1 MTLKEK
7 LNEIIKLGLPKEYT
21 AISYA
26 IMVDG
31 EIWCADTIGTSE
43 GKPATNDHTF
53 NVGSISKILCTT
65 AVMQQVEQGKMDLDE
80 PICTYLPDFWMPD
93 ARYKKITLRHC
104 LNHSCALPGTQWKHF
119 YTPEMDAGDVDAYYR
134 EVYHYLAHSWMKD
147 EPGVYSTYCNDGFT
161 LAEMAVAAVTG
172 QPFAKYC
179 EEHITRPLGA
189 HSTRTAVLRN
199 PDYPLTVQNN
209 KLSELIWIQG
219 CGGFTTTMT
228 DLCKFGNLFLTESP
242 VLSRASKAEM
252 AKHQGIS
259 FLPEDTASTCYG
271 LGWDQVAFK
280 DPDIE
285 MGEGVLMKGGGTF
298 QFISRLLV
306 LPEYNAVLAMSR
318 TIDCKVDVALLL
330 PRLFAAAMLEKKG
343 INLYKAG
350 QPVPQSF
357 KDKFGGTYLV
367 PSGIY
372 HTHFD
377 GDTMTIT
384 TDNTLGDRTTV
395 YKDLRFTGEHF
406 VGTDGETYFFK
417 EHGEDI
423 YFFATFRGR
432 TVPAATKARDRAPL
446 SDVWEN
452 RMGKQY
458 LPVDV
463 TLRDSVSTDMMCGLT
478 IEPLVGYEGLFVA
491 AFSDNVKSGGGDRFE
506 SCCAPLNDNHAETVM
521 RTPSNGSRDAFHP
534 WFERRDGVEY
544 CIAGSYLFREASSLP
559 EYKGEDFSALPKS
572 DLNHVFRLT
581 EELKTLPQVPEG
593 RRLMVRNKDLSLVYD
608 SQLGGDFKPVK
619 DGFISFV

>member
-1 MTLKEK
+1 MSLTEK
-7 LNEIIKLGLPKEYT
+7 LNELIKLGLPKNHT

-31 EIWCADTIGTSE
+31 EIWCADTIGTSQ

-53 NVGSISKILCTT
+53 NVGSISKIFCTT
-65 AVMQQVEQGKMDLDE
+65 AVMQLVEQGKMDLDE

-93 ARYKKITLRHC
+93 ERYKKITLRHC
-104 LNHSCALPGTQWKHF
+104 LNHSCALPGTQWKNF
-119 YTPEMDAGDVDAYYR
+119 CTSEIQAGDIEAYYR

-147 EPGVYSTYCNDGFT
+147 EPGAYSVYCNDGFT

-172 QPFAKYC
+172 QPFAQYC

-189 HSTRTAVLRN
+189 HSTRTAFFRN
-199 PDYPLTVQNN
+199 PDYPLTVQNG
-209 KLSELIWIQG
+209 KPSELIWIQG
-219 CGGFTTTMT
+219 CGGITTTMT
-228 DLCKFGNLFLTESP
+228 DLCKFGNMFLTDSP
-242 VLSRASKAEM
+242 VLSAQSKAEM
-252 AKHQGIS
+252 AKHQGVT

-306 LPEYNAVLAMSR
+306 IPEYNAAVAMSR

-330 PRLFAAAMLEKKG
+330 PRLFAAAMLEKRG

-350 QPVPQSF
+350 KVIPQEF
-357 KDKFGGTYLV
+357 RDKFGGDYLTAG
-367 PSGIY
+367 GIY

-377 GDTMTIT
+377 GDTLT
-384 TDNTLGDRTTV
+384 TTWDSLVGGREFG
-395 YKDLRFTGEHF
+395 YKDLRFNGEYF
-406 VGTDGETYFFK
+406 VSADGERHFFK

-423 YFFATFRGR
+423 YLFETFRGR
-432 TVPAATKARDRAPL
+432 TIPTAVKVRDRAPL
-446 SDVWEN
+446 SDAWKA
-452 RMGKQY
+452 RLGKRY
-458 LPVDV
+458 LPVDN
-463 TLRDSVSTDMMCGLT
+463 TFRDIVSNEMMCGLT
-478 IEPLVGYEGLFVA
+478 IAPLAGYEGLFIA

-506 SCCAPLNDNHAETVM
+506 SCCAPLNDHHAESVM

-544 CIAGSYLFREASSLP
+544 CVVGSYLFRDVESLP
-559 EYKGEDFSALPKS
+559 EYKGETFETLPES
-572 DLNHVFRLT
+572 VLNHVFRIAG
-581 EELKTLPQVPEG
+581 ELKTLPQVPAG
-593 RRLMVRNKDLSLVYD
+593 RRLMVYNGDLSLVYD
-608 SQLGGDFKPVK
+608 SMLAGEYLPVK
-619 DGFISFV
+619 EGYISFV

>member
-1 MTLKEK
+1 MSLNEK
-7 LNEIIKLGLPKEYT
+7 LNAILKLGLPKDYT

-31 EIWCADTIGTSE
+31 ELWCADTLGD
-43 GKPATNDHTF
+43 ATNDHTF

-80 PICTYLPDFWMPD
+80 PVCTYLPDFWMPD
-93 ARYKKITLRHC
+93 TRYKKITLRHC

-119 YTPEMDAGDVDAYYR
+119 YTPEMSEADVDTYYR
-134 EVYHYLAHSWMKD
+134 EVYHYLAHSWMKA
-147 EPGVYSTYCNDGFT
+147 EPGAYSVYCNDGFT

-172 QPFAKYC
+172 QPFHQYC

-189 HSTRTAVLRN
+189 HSTRTAILRN
-199 PDYPLTVQNN
+199 PDYPLTVQ
-209 KLSELIWIQG
+209 KGKRSELIWIQG

-242 VLSRASKAEM
+242 VLTKASKDEM
-252 AKHQGIS
+252 AKYQGVT

-298 QFISRLLV
+298 QFISRLMV
-306 LPEYNAVLAMSR
+306 VPEYNAVLAMSR

-343 INLYKAG
+343 VSLYKRG
-350 QPVPQSF
+350 QVIPQSF
-357 KDKFGGTYLV
+357 KDRFGGDYLT
-367 PSGIY
+367 PGAIY

-377 GDTMTIT
+377 GDTLT
-384 TDNTLGDRTTV
+384 TAWNTLLGDREYG
-395 YKDLRFTGEHF
+395 YKNLRYTGEDF
-406 VGTDGETYFFK
+406 VSADGERYFFK

-423 YFFATFRGR
+423 YLFETFRGR
-432 TVPAATKARDRAPL
+432 TIPAAMKARDRAPL
-446 SDVWEN
+446 SDSWKA

-463 TLRDSVSTDMMCGLT
+463 TYRDSVATDMMCGLT
-478 IEPLVGYEGLFVA
+478 LSPLTGYQGLFIA
-491 AFSDNVKSGGGDRFE
+491 AFSANVKSEDGDRFE
-506 SCCAPLNDNHAETVM
+506 ACCASLDDDHAETVM

-534 WFERRDGVEY
+534 WFEVRDGVEY
-544 CIAGSYLFREASSLP
+544 CVVGSYLFRDAASLP
-559 EYKGEDFSALPKS
+559 DYQGEDFSSLPVS
-572 DLNHVFRLT
+572 EYNHVFRVT
-581 EELKTLPQVPEG
+581 SELKALPVVPAG
-593 RRLMVRNKDLSLVYD
+593 RRLIIHNQNMSVIYD
-608 SQLGGDFKPVK
+608 SQLGGDFKPLK
-619 DGFISFV
+619 NGFISFV

>member
-1 MTLKEK
+1 MSLKDK
-7 LNEIIKLGLPKEYT
+7 LNEIIKLGLPQEYT

-31 EIWCADTIGTSE
+31 ELWCADTLGTSE

-53 NVGSISKILCTT
+53 NVGSISKVLCTV
-65 AVMQQVEQGKMDLDE
+65 AVMQQVEQGRMDLDE

-93 ARYKKITLRHC
+93 PRHKKITLRHC

-119 YTPEMDAGDVDAYYR
+119 YTPEMSEADVDTYYR
-134 EVYHYLAHSWMKD
+134 EVYHYLAHSWMKA
-147 EPGVYSTYCNDGFT
+147 EPGAYSVYCNDGFT

-172 QPFAKYC
+172 QPFHKYC

-189 HSTRTAVLRN
+189 HSTRTAILRN
-199 PDYPLTVQNN
+199 PDYPLTVQ
-209 KLSELIWIQG
+209 KDKRSELIWIQG

-242 VLSRASKAEM
+242 VLTKASKDEM
-252 AKHQGIS
+252 AKHQGVT

-306 LPEYNAVLAMSR
+306 LPEYNAVLAMSK
-318 TIDCKVDVALLL
+318 TLDCKVDVALTL
-330 PRLFAAAMLEKKG
+330 PRLFAAAMLEKRG
-343 INLYKAG
+343 VNLYKQG
-350 QPVPQSF
+350 TVIPQSF
-357 KDKFGGTYLV
+357 RDKFGGDYLT
-367 PSGIY
+367 PGGIY

-377 GDTMTIT
+377 GDFLT
-384 TDNTLGDRTTV
+384 TTWDSLVGGREYG
-395 YKDLRFTGEHF
+395 YKNLRFNGESF
-406 VGTDGETYFFK
+406 VSADGERYFFK

-423 YFFATFRGR
+423 YLFETFRGR
-432 TVPAATKARDRAPL
+432 TIPASMKARDRAPL
-446 SDVWEN
+446 SEVWKA
-452 RMGKQY
+452 RLGKRY

-463 TLRDSVSTDMMCGLT
+463 SYQDSVSTDMMCGFT
-478 IEPLVGYEGLFVA
+478 VAPFKGYEGLFIA
-491 AFSDNVKSGGGDRFE
+491 AFSASEQLYNSDRFE
-506 SCCAPLNDNHAETVM
+506 ACCAPLNDHHAETVM

-534 WFERRDGVEY
+534 WFELRDGVEY
-544 CIAGSYLFREASSLP
+544 CIAGSYMFRDEASLP
-559 EYKGEDFSALPKS
+559 DYKGEDFSALPAGA
-572 DLNHVFRLT
+572 LNHVFRLT
-581 EELKTLPQVPEG
+581 GELKELPAVPAG
-593 RRLMVRNKDLSLVYD
+593 RRLMIRNEKMALTYD
-608 SQLGGDFKPVK
+608 SQLGGDYKPVK
-619 DGFISFV
+619 GGYISFI

>member
-119 YTPEMDAGDVDAYYR
+119 YTPEMDAEDVDAYYR
-134 EVYHYLAHSWMKD
+134 EVYHYLAHSWMKA

-242 VLSRASKAEM
+242 VLSKASKAEM

-372 HTHFD
+372 ITHFD

-384 TDNTLGDRTTV
+384 ADNTLGDRTTV

-478 IEPLVGYEGLFVA
+478 IEPLAGYEGLFVA

-559 EYKGEDFSALPKS
+559 EYKGEDFSALPER

-581 EELKTLPQVPEG
+581 EELKTLPQVPAG

>member
-1 MTLKEK
+1 MSLTEK
-7 LNEIIKLGLPKEYT
+7 LSELIKLGLPKNHT

-31 EIWCADTIGTSE
+31 EIWCADTIGTSQ

-53 NVGSISKILCTT
+53 NVGSISKIFCTT
-65 AVMQQVEQGKMDLDE
+65 AVMQLVEQGKMDLDE

-93 ARYKKITLRHC
+93 QRYKKITLRHC
-104 LNHSCALPGTQWKHF
+104 LNHSCALPGTQWKNF
-119 YTPEMDAGDVDAYYR
+119 CTSEIQEGDIEAYYR

-147 EPGVYSTYCNDGFT
+147 EPGAYSVYCNDGFT

-172 QPFAKYC
+172 QPFAQYC

-189 HSTRTAVLRN
+189 HSTRTAFFRN
-199 PDYPLTVQNN
+199 PGYPLTVQNG
-209 KLSELIWIQG
+209 KPSELIWIQG
-219 CGGFTTTMT
+219 CGGITTTMT
-228 DLCKFGNLFLTESP
+228 DLCKFGNMFLTDSP
-242 VLSRASKAEM
+242 VLSAQSKAEM
-252 AKHQGIS
+252 AKHQGVT

-306 LPEYNAVLAMSR
+306 IPEYNAVLAMSR

-330 PRLFAAAMLEKKG
+330 PRLFAAAMLEKRG

-350 QPVPQSF
+350 KVIPQEF
-357 KDKFGGTYLV
+357 RDKFGGDYLTAG
-367 PSGIY
+367 GIY

-377 GDTMTIT
+377 GDTLT
-384 TDNTLGDRTTV
+384 TTWDSLVGGREFG
-395 YKDLRFTGEHF
+395 YKDLRFNGEYF
-406 VGTDGETYFFK
+406 VSADGERHFFK

-423 YFFATFRGR
+423 YLFETFRGR
-432 TVPAATKARDRAPL
+432 TIPTAVKARDRAPL
-446 SDVWEN
+446 SDAWKA
-452 RMGKQY
+452 RLGKRY
-458 LPVDV
+458 LPVDN
-463 TLRDSVSTDMMCGLT
+463 TFRDIVSNEMMCGLT
-478 IEPLVGYEGLFVA
+478 IAPLAGYEGLFIA

-506 SCCAPLNDNHAETVM
+506 SCCAPLNDHHAESVM

-544 CIAGSYLFREASSLP
+544 CVVGSYLFRDVESLP
-559 EYKGEDFSALPKS
+559 EYKGETFETLPESA
-572 DLNHVFRLT
+572 LNHVFRLT
-581 EELKTLPQVPEG
+581 SELKTLPQVPAG
-593 RRLMVRNKDLSLVYD
+593 RRLMVYNGELSLVYD
-608 SQLGGDFKPVK
+608 SMLAGEYLPVK
-619 DGFISFV
+619 EGYISFV

>member
-1 MTLKEK
+1 MSLNDK
-7 LNEIIKLGLPKEYT
+7 LNDILKLGLPKNYT

-31 EIWCADTIGTSE
+31 EIWCADTLGTTE

-93 ARYKKITLRHC
+93 ERYKKITLRHC
-104 LNHSCALPGTQWKHF
+104 LNHSCGLPGTQWKHF
-119 YTPEMDAGDVDAYYR
+119 YTPEMNDEDVKTYYQ
-134 EVYHYLAHSWMKD
+134 EVYHYLAHSWMKA
-147 EPGVYSTYCNDGFT
+147 EPGTYSVYCNDGFT

-179 EEHITRPLGA
+179 EENITRPLGA
-189 HSTRTAVLRN
+189 HSTRTAILRN
-199 PDYPLTVQNN
+199 PENPLTVQND

-242 VLSRASKAEM
+242 VLSKASKDEM
-252 AKHQGIS
+252 AKHQGVT

-306 LPEYNAVLAMSR
+306 LPEYNAVLAMSK
-318 TIDCKVDVALLL
+318 TLDCKVDVSLLL
-330 PRLFAAAMLEKKG
+330 PRLFAAVMLEKKG
-343 INLYKAG
+343 VSLYKRG
-350 QPVPQSF
+350 EVIPQQF
-357 KDKFGGTYLV
+357 KDKFGGDYLT
-367 PSGIY
+367 PSSIY

-377 GDTMTIT
+377 GDTLTVT
-384 TDNTLGDRTTV
+384 CDTLLGDRENV
-395 YKDLRFTGEHF
+395 YKDLRYTGERF
-406 VGTDGETYFFK
+406 VGTDGETYFFR
-417 EHGEDI
+417 EHGEDS

-432 TVPAATKARDRAPL
+432 TIPAAVKARDRMPL
-446 SDVWEN
+446 SDGWKN

-463 TLRDSVSTDMMCGLT
+463 TFRDSVSTDMMCGLT
-478 IEPLVGYEGLFVA
+478 IAPMKGYEGLFIA
-491 AFSDNVKSGGGDRFE
+491 AFSASEQQYNADRFE
-506 SCCAPLNDNHAETVM
+506 ACCAPIDDDRAETVM
-521 RTPSNGSRDAFHP
+521 RTPSNASRDAFHP

-544 CIAGSYLFREASSLP
+544 CVAGSYLFRDAESLP
-559 EYKGEDFSALPKS
+559 EYKGEDFEALPVS
-572 DLNHVFRLT
+572 DFNHVFRIAS
-581 EELKTLPQVPEG
+581 ELKALPKVPEG
-593 RRLMVRNKDLSLVYD
+593 RRLMIRNNKLSLVYD

>member
-1 MTLKEK
+1 MKLNEK

-43 GKPATNDHTF
+43 GKPATTDHTF
-53 NVGSISKILCTT
+53 NVGSISKIFCTT
-65 AVMQQVEQGKMDLDE
+65 AVMQLVEQGKMDLDE

-93 ARYKKITLRHC
+93 ARYKEITLRHC
-104 LNHSCALPGTQWKHF
+104 LNHSCALPGTQWKNF
-119 YTPEMDAGDVDAYYR
+119 CTSEIQEGDIEAYYR
-134 EVYHYLAHSWMKD
+134 EVYNYLAHSWMKA
-147 EPGVYSTYCNDGFT
+147 EPGEYSVYCNDGFT
-161 LAEMAVAAVTG
+161 LAEMAVAAVSG
-172 QPFAKYC
+172 QPFCEYC

-189 HSTRTAVLRN
+189 HSTRTAFYRN
-199 PDYPLTVQNN
+199 PDYPLTVQNT
-209 KLSELIWIQG
+209 KPSELIWIQG
-219 CGGFTTTMT
+219 CGGITTNMI
-228 DLCKFGNLFLTESP
+228 DLCKFGNLFLTDSP
-242 VLSRASKAEM
+242 VLSKASKAEM

-343 INLYKAG
+343 ISLYKRG
-350 QPVPQSF
+350 EVIPQSF
-357 KDKFGGTYLV
+357 KDKFGGIYLV
-367 PSGIY
+367 PSGVY
-372 HTHFD
+372 NTHFD
-377 GDTMTIT
+377 GDTMTVT
-384 TDNTLGDRTTV
+384 HDNALGDRTKV
-395 YKDLRFTGEHF
+395 YKDLRFTGEQF
-406 VGTDGETYFFK
+406 VSADGEHYFFK

-423 YFFATFRGR
+423 YFFETFRGR
-432 TVPAATKARDRAPL
+432 TIPAATKARDRAPL
-446 SDVWEN
+446 SDVWKA
-452 RMGKQY
+452 RLGKKY
-458 LPVDV
+458 LPVDN
-463 TLRDSVSTDMMCGLT
+463 TFRDIVSNEMMCGLT
-478 IEPLVGYEGLFVA
+478 IAPLAGYEGLFIA

-506 SCCAPLNDNHAETVM
+506 SCCAPIDDDHAESVM

-534 WFERRDGVEY
+534 WFEHRDGVEY
-544 CIAGSYLFREASSLP
+544 CVVGSYLFRDVDSLP
-559 EYKGEDFSALPKS
+559 EYKGETFDCLPESDF
-572 DLNHVFRLT
+572 NHVFRIT
-581 EELKTLPQVPEG
+581 EALNTLPQVPAG
-593 RRLMVRNKDLSLVYD
+593 RRLMVRNQDLLLVYD
-608 SQLGGDFKPVK
+608 SMLGGDFKPVK

>member
-1 MTLKEK
+1 MRLNEK

-31 EIWCADTIGTSE
+31 EIWCADTLGTSE
-43 GKPATNDHTF
+43 GKPATTDHTF
-53 NVGSISKILCTT
+53 NVGSISKIFCTT
-65 AVMQQVEQGKMDLDE
+65 AVMQLVEQGKMDLDE
-80 PICTYLPDFWMPD
+80 PICTYLPDLWMPD
-93 ARYKKITLRHC
+93 ARYKKITVRHC
-104 LNHSCALPGTQWKHF
+104 LNHSCGLPGTQWKNF
-119 YTPEMDAGDVDAYYR
+119 CTSEIQEGDIEAYYQ
-134 EVYHYLAHSWMKD
+134 EVYHYLAHSWLKA
-147 EPGVYSTYCNDGFT
+147 EPGEYSVYCNDGFT

-172 QPFAKYC
+172 QPFCEYC
-179 EEHITRPLGA
+179 EEYITRPLGA
-189 HSTRTAVLRN
+189 HSTRTAFYRN
-199 PDYPLTVQNN
+199 PDYPLTVQNT
-209 KLSELIWIQG
+209 KPSELIWIQG
-219 CGGFTTTMT
+219 CGGITTNMI
-228 DLCKFGNLFLTESP
+228 DLCKFGNMFLTDSP
-242 VLSRASKAEM
+242 VLSKASKAEM

-330 PRLFAAAMLEKKG
+330 PRLFAAAMLEKRG

-350 QPVPQSF
+350 KVIPQEF
-357 KDKFGGTYLV
+357 RDKFGGDYLTAG
-367 PSGIY
+367 GIY

-377 GDTMTIT
+377 GDTLT
-384 TDNTLGDRTTV
+384 TTWDSLVGGREFG
-395 YKDLRFTGEHF
+395 YKDLRFNGEYF
-406 VGTDGETYFFK
+406 VSADGERHFFK

-423 YFFATFRGR
+423 YLFETFRGR
-432 TVPAATKARDRAPL
+432 TIPAATKARDRAPL
-446 SDVWEN
+446 SEVWKA
-452 RMGKQY
+452 RLGKKY
-458 LPVDV
+458 LPVDN
-463 TLRDSVSTDMMCGLT
+463 TFRDIVSNEMMCGLT
-478 IEPLVGYEGLFVA
+478 IAPLAGYEGLFIA

-506 SCCAPLNDNHAETVM
+506 SCCTPIDDDHAESVM

-544 CIAGSYLFREASSLP
+544 CVVGSYLFRDADSLP
-559 EYKGEDFSALPKS
+559 EYKGEDFSTLPEQ
-572 DLNHVFRLT
+572 DFNHVFRIT
-581 EELKTLPQVPEG
+581 EALEHLPSVPAG
-593 RRLMVRNKDLSLVYD
+593 RRLMVRNCDLLLVYD
-608 SQLGGDFKPVK
+608 SMLGGDFKPVK